1 MKLVIK
7 YKDEKTES
15 PKVIMDD
22 DGKID
27 EIIFDVPFAL
37 VQKSIVNE
45 DGDRQITVLV
55 GRTKECGHCGEER
68 GIYQYHDASTH
79 RDGKQNVC
87 IICKK
92 KLDRERRRRL
102 LEAEDEAE

>member
-7 YKDEKTES
+7 YKDKWTRA
-15 PKVIMDD
+15 PKVVMDD
-22 DGKID
+22 DGKI
-27 EIIFDVPFAL
+27 EEVIFDVPFAL

-45 DGDRQITVLV
+45 DGDRQITVIV
-55 GRTKECGHCGEER
+55 SRTKQCTNCKEER
-68 GIYQYHDASTH
+68 TADQFHGASTH

-92 KLDRERRRRL
+92 QLDRERRRKRL
-102 LEAEDEAE
+102 EEEDEAQ